1 MVGDVDDLDLVD
13 DEDDYDKD
21 GYKGYDGAGNDNDHE
36 CNGDDDD
43 SGRTFDIACSS
54 CSKPFLAGHL
64 WLLLVEPV
72 MIDDQAW

>member
-1 MVGDVDDLDLVD
+1 MTMMTMRNQD
-13 DEDDYDKD
+13 
-21 GYKGYDGAGNDNDHE
+21 DGAGNDNDHE

-64 WLLLVEPV
+64 
-72 MIDDQAW
+72 